1 MMLHGG
7 SVARSSPSSPS
18 WARRVSWCDPLMRSS
33 AGLQGKCRL
42 CGCTVG
48 CPGVAATLQ
57 SHLLSYS
64 LLEMM
69 LESAL
74 TDLKESGPATLP
86 GLTHNALKL
95 LRLLQ
100 DFLFSEGHNNQALW
114 SEKVRGC
121 RQGPTLNPTPL
132 C

>member
-1 MMLHGG
+1 MRL
-7 SVARSSPSSPS
+7 AR
-18 WARRVSWCDPLMRSS
+18 V
-33 AGLQGKCRL
+33 
-42 CGCTVG
+42 
-48 CPGVAATLQ
+48 PGVRPEGRAPPEP
-57 SHLLSYS
+57 LLSHS

-74 TDLKESGPATLP
+74 TDLKESGPAALP

-114 SEKVRGC
+114 SEKVDGSE
-121 RQGPTLNPTPL
+121 QGFLIPNRSSANP
-132 C
+132 

>member
-1 MMLHGG
+1 M
-7 SVARSSPSSPS
+7 SPAQVWVDAS
-18 WARRVSWCDPLMRSS
+18 R
-33 AGLQGKCRL
+33 GK
-42 CGCTVG
+42 T
-48 CPGVAATLQ
+48 TLLRC
-57 SHLLSYS
+57 LLSHS

-74 TDLKESGPATLP
+74 TDLKESGPAALP

-114 SEKVRGC
+114 SEKVDGRE
-121 RQGPTLNPTPL
+121 QGFLIPNPSSEA
-132 C
+132 

>member
-1 MMLHGG
+1 MHPKGG
-7 SVARSSPSSPS
+7 PPYRA
-18 WARRVSWCDPLMRSS
+18 
-33 AGLQGKCRL
+33 
-42 CGCTVG
+42 
-48 CPGVAATLQ
+48 
-57 SHLLSYS
+57 HLLSRS

-74 TDLKESGPATLP
+74 TDLKESGPTTLP

-114 SEKVRGC
+114 SEKVDGARAG
-121 RQGPTLNPTPL
+121 GPDPKPEL
-132 C
+132 

>member
-1 MMLHGG
+1 MELL
-7 SVARSSPSSPS
+7 
-18 WARRVSWCDPLMRSS
+18 VS
-33 AGLQGKCRL
+33 
-42 CGCTVG
+42 
-48 CPGVAATLQ
+48 
-57 SHLLSYS
+57 HS

-74 TDLKESGPATLP
+74 TDLKESGPAALP

-114 SEKVRGC
+114 SEKVDGNERGFLLPSL
-121 RQGPTLNPTPL
+121 RSANP
-132 C
+132 

>member
-1 MMLHGG
+1 M
-7 SVARSSPSSPS
+7 
-18 WARRVSWCDPLMRSS
+18 
-33 AGLQGKCRL
+33 
-42 CGCTVG
+42 
-48 CPGVAATLQ
+48 VAALQ
-57 SHLLSYS
+57 SSLLSRS

-74 TDLKESGPATLP
+74 TDLKESGPAALP
-86 GLTHNALKL
+86 GLTQNVLKL

-114 SEKVRGC
+114 SEKVSDH
-121 RQGPTLNPTPL
+121 RQGPGPTENSKPL

>member
-1 MMLHGG
+1 M
-7 SVARSSPSSPS
+7 SPTQVWSLVQGVP
-18 WARRVSWCDPLMRSS
+18 P
-33 AGLQGKCRL
+33 QGK
-42 CGCTVG
+42 T
-48 CPGVAATLQ
+48 TLR
-57 SHLLSYS
+57 SCLLSRS

-114 SEKVRGC
+114 SEKVDGHE
-121 RQGPTLNPTPL
+121 QGVLGPNPSSEP
-132 C
+132 